1 MKTTIF
7 STRLRSAWMPPLLLC
22 LSLSACG
29 GSGGGSVRSAGAGG
43 HDSDEPPST
52 TNPPVAPPAGLTF
65 PDTSRPFLSLPASV
79 ADGSSVTLECGRV
92 YQGTLNLK
100 NRSNVSVS
108 TNGNCEPAVITPGQP
123 VSGWTRHQG
132 NIYSAPLS
140 FDAAQVVVDGQPVN
154 KAHWPSRSQVWATAT
169 SASGNTLTHA
179 MPNADLAGATLVF
192 RPADWA
198 IEARRI
204 TAYSGNTFT
213 LAANDNY
220 AYGGIAPSGAVPFY
234 VEGKLWML
242 DEPGEWALS
251 NGRLY
256 VWVADGGSPAGRTW
270 AFPAAHGIE

>member
-1 MKTTIF
+1 
-7 STRLRSAWMPPLLLC
+7 
-22 LSLSACG
+22 CG
-29 GSGGGSVRSAGAGG
+29 GGGGGGDSTAGTGG
-43 HDSDEPPST
+43 PNGPNTNPISPSSP
-52 TNPPVAPPAGLTF
+52 TNPPVTQPAGLDF
-65 PDTSRPFLSLPASV
+65 PDSSRPFLSLPASV
-79 ADGSSVTLECGRV
+79 ADGSSVSLECGRV

-100 NRSNVSVS
+100 NKSNVSVS